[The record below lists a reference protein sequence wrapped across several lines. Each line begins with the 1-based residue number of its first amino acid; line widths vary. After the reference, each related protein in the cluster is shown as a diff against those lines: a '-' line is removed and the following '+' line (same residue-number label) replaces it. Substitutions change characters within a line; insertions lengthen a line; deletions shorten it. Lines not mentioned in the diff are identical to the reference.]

1 MTKEERMKICYTKA
15 KNYLIQ
21 ITPVELK
28 GGTEL
33 QNYFNIEKSFKTK
46 ADIFFGL
53 LNSLQNY
60 QSMPNVIGLQREER
74 QDIFEQILY
83 KYNEEEILEHY
94 NNDTLFDTFCDNFI
108 VKNKESKSNLWRRYS
123 KAVISAARFINKFNN
138 AKDFDDFIC
147 SFSYNSL
154 STAALP
160 LILEKE
166 IFGLG
171 FPLACDFLK
180 ELGYSRYP
188 KPDVHIKELFNSL
201 DFCEDD
207 DYETYKAVIEMADTC
222 KDTPYNVDKTFWL
235 ICSGNFYLHG
245 IKIGRNKKE
254 FIDEVKGVV
263 LDV

>member
-1 MTKEERMKICYTKA
+1 MLKEERMKICYTKA
-15 KNYLIQ
+15 KDYLIQ
-21 ITPVELK
+21 ITPDELK
-28 GGTEL
+28 GVEL
-33 QNYFNIEKSFKTK
+33 QKYFNIDKVFKTK

-74 QDIFEQILY
+74 QDIFEQILCE
-83 KYNEEEILEHY
+83 YNAEGILAHY
-94 NNDTLFDTFCDNFI
+94 NNDTLFDAFCNNFI

-123 KAVISAARFINKFNN
+123 KAVISAAGFISKFKGAN
-138 AKDFDDFIC
+138 DFDEFVC

-188 KPDVHIKELFNSL
+188 KPDVHIKEIFSSL
-201 DFCEDD
+201 EFCEYN
-207 DYETYKAVIEMADTC
+207 DYETYKAVIEMADIC

-245 IKIGRNKKE
+245 INIGRNKKE
-254 FIDEVKGVV
+254 FIDEVKRVCSE
-263 LDV
+263 

>member
-1 MTKEERMKICYTKA
+1 
-15 KNYLIQ
+15 
-21 ITPVELK
+21 
-28 GGTEL
+28 
-33 QNYFNIEKSFKTK
+33 
-46 ADIFFGL
+46 
-53 LNSLQNY
+53 
-60 QSMPNVIGLQREER
+60 MPNVIGLQREER
-74 QDIFEQILY
+74 QDIFEQILCE
-83 KYNEEEILEHY
+83 YNAEGILAHY
-94 NNDTLFDTFCDNFI
+94 NNDTLFDAFCNNFI

-123 KAVISAARFINKFNN
+123 KAVISAAGFISKFKGAN
-138 AKDFDDFIC
+138 DFDEFVC

-188 KPDVHIKELFNSL
+188 KPDVHIKEIFSSL
-201 DFCEDD
+201 EFCEYN
-207 DYETYKAVIEMADTC
+207 DYETYKAVIEMADIC

-245 IKIGRNKKE
+245 INIGRNKKE
-254 FIDEVKGVV
+254 FIDEVKRVCSE
-263 LDV
+263 